1 MPKVSYQFECKEHN
15 VNKMFDTER
24 ELNRYKDFHH
34 KEHSM
39 CFHYHRL
46 NKKKVKGESNNR
58 ASTTLL
64 KEKKLYDHIAWKPLL
79 IS

>member
-34 KEHSM
+34 KEYDM
-39 CFHYHRL
+39 CFHYHTS
-46 NKKKVKGESNNR
+46 VKQEES
-58 ASTTLL
+58 
-64 KEKKLYDHIAWKPLL
+64 
-79 IS
+79 